1 MHHIYHTEGFI
12 LESKNLNEANKYYHI
27 FTRDLGLVVASA
39 QGIRKISSKLRFVLQ
54 DFSYVKI
61 DFVKGKDFWRITS
74 ASKTNKLDDLLKKDG
89 CLSLVFNLSKFLKRL
104 LPGEDANQELFGD
117 FIAGLLF
124 MEKTE
129 DRKLLNLVE
138 VLIVLRILYF
148 LGYVGDEFYVNNFI
162 LKPYV
167 EIDFVLLEENK
178 LKIVKNINNAL
189 KETHL

>member
-148 LGYVGDEFYVNNFI
+148 LGYVGDDFYVNNFI
-162 LKPYV
+162 FKPYA

>member
-12 LESKNLNEANKYYHI
+12 LEAKNLNEANKYYHI

-74 ASKTNKLDDLLKKDG
+74 ASKTNKLDELLKKDG

-104 LPGEDANQELFGD
+104 LPGEDANGELFSD

-129 DRKLLNLVE
+129 DQKLLNLVE

-167 EIDFVLLEENK
+167 EIDFALLEENK